1 MITTKENLRA
11 TATEAYF
18 KGVQDGWRSGEAAR
32 RSEGIIIPADAKQ
45 RIDGRRAGAAT
56 ARDYTRHEIQ
66 ARIDLLKDAIAV
78 ADTRWEKRLLTGRL
92 EGLETALKIVV
103 AQA

>member
-18 KGVQDGWRSGEAAR
+18 KGVQDGWHSGEAAGL
-32 RSEGIIIPADAKQ
+32 SHGFVLADAKQ
-45 RIDGRRAGAAT
+45 RSDGRREGAAL
-56 ARDYTRHEIQ
+56 ARDYLRHEIQ

>member
-18 KGVQDGWRSGEAAR
+18 KGWHSGVAAG
-32 RSEGIIIPADAKQ
+32 RSEGIILADAKQ
-45 RIDGRRAGAAT
+45 RADGRREGATLAIKY
-56 ARDYTRHEIQ
+56 ARDG
-66 ARIDLLKDAIAV
+66 IDAQIAHLENLVAV

-92 EGLETALKIVV
+92 EGLKAARQTVV
-103 AQA
+103 SQA

>member
-18 KGVQDGWRSGEAAR
+18 KGWHSGVAAG
-32 RSEGIIIPADAKQ
+32 RSEGIILADAKQ
-45 RIDGRRAGAAT
+45 RTEGRRAGAAI

>member
-18 KGVQDGWRSGEAAR
+18 KGVQDGWRSGVAAG
-32 RSEGIIIPADAKQ
+32 RSEGIILADAHP
-45 RIDGRRAGAAT
+45 RTEGRAAGAAI
-56 ARDYTRHEIQ
+56 ARDYMRHEIQ

>member
-1 MITTKENLRA
+1 MITTKTNLRA

-18 KGVQDGWRSGEAAR
+18 KGAQDGWSSGEAAG
-32 RSEGIIIPADAKQ
+32 RSEDIILADARQ
-45 RIDGRRAGAAT
+45 RIEGRRAGAAL
-56 ARDYTRHEIQ
+56 ALDYMRHEIQ

>member
-1 MITTKENLRA
+1 MITTKTNLRA

-18 KGVQDGWRSGEAAR
+18 KGAQDGWRSGEAAG
-32 RSEGIIIPADAKQ
+32 RSQAIILADARQ
-45 RIDGRRAGAAT
+45 RLEGGRRAGAAL
-56 ARDYTRHEIQ
+56 AFDYTRHEIQ